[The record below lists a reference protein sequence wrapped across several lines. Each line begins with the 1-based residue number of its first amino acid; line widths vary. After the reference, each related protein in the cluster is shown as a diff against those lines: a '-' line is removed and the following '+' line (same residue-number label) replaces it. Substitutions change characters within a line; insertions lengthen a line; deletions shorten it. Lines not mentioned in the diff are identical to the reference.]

1 MAAFVADNRIMQN
14 ASIEIYFSTIKRK
27 IVVISRFLN
36 QLLESKSSPLVKV
49 KKTVKDYQAVLEN
62 LVDEYENS
70 ENLTFFQKANKEIN
84 ETFESFCEAVDQ

>member
-36 QLLESKSSPLVKV
+36 QLLESISSPLVKV